1 MNIGGGSV
9 FGWLRR
15 KHTVEAKR
23 PETAVFRFDKV
34 DPVKPSPK
42 FGNTGLQGWGFTLW
56 GSSDGE
62 EFMYRHLLET
72 FATENPDVRL
82 KLPEWSDCEDLI
94 EGELVWR
101 SQYVW
106 VWYETV
112 LSHIW
117 LWSADLDV
125 IASLRAAIL
134 PMAKP
139 S

>member
-1 MNIGGGSV
+1 V

-15 KHTVEAKR
+15 KPTEEAER

-42 FGNTGLQGWGFTLW
+42 FGNTGPQGWGFTLW
-56 GSSDGE
+56 GSPDGE

-72 FATENPDVRL
+72 FATQNPDARL
-82 KLPEWSDCEDLI
+82 ELPKWSDCEDLI
-94 EGELVWR
+94 EGELIWR

-106 VWYETV
+106 VWYEKV

-117 LWSADLDV
+117 LWSAERDV
-125 IASLRAAIL
+125 IDSLRCAML

-139 S
+139 N